1 MRRIGLFVIA
11 LAVRARATSGDG
23 LATRSYDPPQAA
35 V

>member
-1 MRRIGLFVIA
+1 MRRIGLHVI
-11 LAVRARATSGDG
+11 AVRARATSGDG